1 MIKSIGG
8 RLNSLRVRILS
19 LFLLVVMVVLFAT
32 VYIVRSATYEHSTEQ
47 LVAHAET
54 SAKVVRDKLTNQAIQ
69 LNNGLEGISKNF
81 SLMKLFA
88 EAREDQASLVS
99 AMNNYQTRL
108 EADFFIVVDD
118 QLEVLASSIHTSNPI
133 EAQALKTESLVWQTL
148 QQKVYLVKAVP
159 IRFVTKSSKING
171 WILMGLDAEKM
182 ISQDLKTLTDM
193 HISLINPMSS
203 PSIFASTFDSTIQR
217 QLSSLNLATSDD
229 LQDVILAGVIHKYTM
244 ERLEPDNPDSSY
256 YIMMATPEDH
266 AYVSYKNLIGKVFGL
281 LAIAATL
288 ALLAALLLSNT
299 ITRPIDVL
307 VTAAR
312 RISEGKIADKF
323 PHSSTNEVNSLSFA
337 IKDMQDGIRR
347 REEQINE
354 LAFFDK
360 LTGLPN
366 RNQFNAQLNDTIN
379 QSNGQKVL
387 IAMMDIDRFKEIN
400 DTVGH
405 NIGDKLLTLV
415 AARLVNYS
423 NGKEFYAR
431 LGGDEFGMIFSTPE
445 KIDAIAIACDIES
458 LFEHPF
464 NLEGLVLDV
473 EASIGLA
480 TYPDDAQDPQGL
492 MQCADIALYSCK
504 GHHNSYAVYQES
516 LNKHS
521 VQRLNLM
528 SELKEALAAGE
539 LELYYQPKLTI
550 AENSF
555 DTVECLIR
563 WIHPE
568 HGFIPPDEFI
578 GLAEQTGAI
587 RHVTSWGLREAIKQ
601 HKEWKKAGHN
611 FGMAVNISALDLVD
625 MKLPKYVEG
634 LLEEFSVAPEML
646 TIEVTESA
654 IMSEPQS
661 AIKALNTLRN
671 MGIILSIDDFGT
683 GFSSMAQLKKMPVD
697 ELKIDKAFVLDL
709 ATNQEDQVM
718 VKTLVTLAQNL
729 GLRTVAEGVEDQEA
743 LDFLTHIGCTK
754 AQGYYLS
761 RPLPIDKFNEWH
773 AKIDIK
779 AG

>member
-1 MIKSIGG
+1 MIRTFKS

-19 LFLLVVMVVLFAT
+19 LFLLVVMVILFVT

-47 LVAHAET
+47 VMTHAQT
-54 SAKVVRDKLTNQAIQ
+54 SASVVRDKLTNQANQ
-69 LNNGLEGISKNF
+69 LNNSLVDISKNF

-88 EAREDQASLVS
+88 DAREDQASLTS
-99 AMNNYQTRL
+99 AMQNYQNRL
-108 EADFFIVVDD
+108 HADFFIVVDD
-118 QLEVLASSIHTSNPI
+118 QLSVLAASMQTTSSI
-133 EAQALKTESLVWQTL
+133 EAQWLETKGLAWQSL
-148 QQKVYLVKAVP
+148 QQKIYLVKAAP
-159 IRFVTKSSKING
+159 IKFVAKSTNING
-171 WILMGLDAEKM
+171 WIIMGLDASKM
-182 ISQDLKTLTDM
+182 ISQELYVLTDM
-193 HISLINPMSS
+193 HVSLINPLSS
-203 PSIFASTFDSTIQR
+203 PAIFASTFDSKTQQ
-217 QLSSLNLATSDD
+217 QLSSLKLSTSAF
-229 LQDVILAGVIHKYTM
+229 LQDVTLGGDLHKYAM
-244 ERLEPDNPDSSY
+244 EPLSTNSPY
-256 YIMMATPEDH
+256 YIMLATPENS
-266 AYVSYKNLIGKVFGL
+266 AYLSYNSLIVQVFVL

-307 VTAAR
+307 VAAAR

-366 RNQFNAQLNDTIN
+366 RNQFNAQLKETIN

-387 IAMMDIDRFKEIN
+387 IAMMDIDRFKDIN

-431 LGGDEFGMIFSTPE
+431 LGGDEFGMIFSAPE
-445 KIDAIAIACDIES
+445 NIDAKAIACDIES
-458 LFEHPF
+458 MFENPF
-464 NLEGLVLDV
+464 NLDGLVLDV

-480 TYPDDAQDPQGL
+480 TYPNDAQDPQGL

-504 GHHNSYAVYQES
+504 GNHYSYAVYQES

-550 AENSF
+550 AKNSF

-587 RHVTSWGLREAIKQ
+587 RHVTSWGLREALKQ

-646 TIEVTESA
+646 TLEVTESA

-671 MGIILSIDDFGT
+671 MGIVLSIDDFGT

-709 ATNQEDQVM
+709 ATNQEDKVM

-729 GLRTVAEGVEDQEA
+729 GMKTVAEGVEDQEA
-743 LDFLTHIGCTK
+743 LDYLTEIGCTK
-754 AQGYYLS
+754 GQGFYLS
-761 RPLPIDKFNEWH
+761 RPLPINKFNEWH
-773 AKIDIK
+773 AQVIAKVS
-779 AG
+779 